1 MEIYI
6 YNNICAKKYTFLY
19 ERKLFMQSLSKPKV
33 VVSKCLG
40 FSNCR
45 YNGNTIPD
53 KFVHKLK
60 DYVEYIPVCPEVEIG
75 LSVPRASLRLV
86 KEKDELFLFQPVS
99 RKDYAKEMEDYSEVL
114 LNSLEEVDGFILKGR
129 SPSCGIKDVKVY
141 LGKEKTNGST
151 KGSGIFASKVLKKYP
166 HLAIEEEG
174 RLTNFRIREHFLT
187 KLHIMFKL
195 RQVEKTKAMA
205 ELVKFQGDNKY
216 LLMAYNQKE
225 LKLLGKIVANHEKRV
240 FEDLIN
246 DYRTHL
252 GLALSRIPRYGNYIN
267 ALAHIFG
274 YFSDNLSSE
283 EKSFVLS
290 TFDKYKNCMVPLSV
304 PVNLIRSYAIKYE
317 HAYLLEQSIWMPYP
331 EELMDISD
339 TGKVEED

>member
-1 MEIYI
+1 M
-6 YNNICAKKYTFLY
+6 K
-19 ERKLFMQSLSKPKV
+19 SLNKPKV

-45 YNGNTIPD
+45 YDGQSIPD

-60 DYVEYIPVCPEVEIG
+60 DHVEYIPVCPEVEIG
-75 LSVPRASLRLV
+75 LSVPRNPIRLV
-86 KEKDELFLFQPVS
+86 MEKDGIFLWEPATG
-99 RKDYAKEMEDYSEVL
+99 KDYANVMKEYSDAL
-114 LNSLEEVDGFILKGR
+114 LDSLEEVDGFILKGR
-129 SPSCGIKDVKVY
+129 SPSCGIKDVKIY
-141 LGKEKTNGST
+141 LGKEKTFGST

-187 KLHIMFKL
+187 KLHIMSKL

-205 ELVKFQGDNKY
+205 ELVKFQADNKY

-225 LKLLGKIVANHEKRV
+225 LKLLGKIVANHEKRS
-240 FEDLIN
+240 FEDIIE
-246 DYRTHL
+246 DYRNHL
-252 GLALSRIPRYGNYIN
+252 GLALARIPRYGNYIN

-274 YFSDNLSSE
+274 YFSENLSSE

-290 TFDKYKNCMVPLSV
+290 TFDKYKRAMVPLSV
-304 PVNLIRSYAIKYE
+304 PINIIRSYAIKYE
-317 HAYLLEQSIWMPYP
+317 HEYLLEQSIWSPYP

-339 TGKVEED
+339 TGKVEAE